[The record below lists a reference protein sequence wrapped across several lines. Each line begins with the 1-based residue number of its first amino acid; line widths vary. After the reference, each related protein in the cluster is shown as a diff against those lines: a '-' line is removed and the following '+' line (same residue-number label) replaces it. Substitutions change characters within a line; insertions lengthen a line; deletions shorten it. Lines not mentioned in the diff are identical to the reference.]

1 VQGLPRRLKP
11 RVKARTHGLIVLLGL
26 LAAGALLPRAAEA
39 AGSPTVSEF
48 TLSSSELE
56 AMTQSLPQ
64 GIRAGI
70 LASPQDFLRLVG
82 NALDEPAI
90 FFHLVD
96 KRHPLAADY
105 EPEDLVN
112 LKAYPLSVSWGDILL
127 RKAIMPAVL
136 EMTGAAKKDGVALV
150 FSSGYRS
157 FEYQKYVYAREVET
171 YGQETADRESARPGA
186 SQHQLGTAI
195 DFGSITDAF
204 DQTRAGRW
212 LAAHAAEYGFSLSYP
227 QGFEGVTGYRYESWH
242 YRFITKPGALLQ
254 RKYFGDIQQYLLE
267 FLDENRA
274 VLESRRATAGR
285 GRTPGRRGKGL
296 PRRRSR

>member
-26 LAAGALLPRAAEA
+26 LAAGALLPRAAPGDSRITTNIA
-39 AGSPTVSEF
+39 
-48 TLSSSELE
+48 LSSSELE

-136 EMTGAAKKDGVALV
+136 EMTGAAMKDGVGLV

-157 FEYQKYVYAREVET
+157 FEYQKYVYAREVEA
-171 YGQETADRESARPGA
+171 YGQETADLESARPGA

-204 DQTRAGRW
+204 AQTRAGRW

-227 QGFEGVTGYRYESWH
+227 QGYEGVTGYRYESWH

-274 VLESRRATAGR
+274 VLESRRAIAGR

>member
-1 VQGLPRRLKP
+1 MQGLPRRLKP

-26 LAAGALLPRAAEA
+26 LAAGALLPRAAPGDSRITTNIA
-39 AGSPTVSEF
+39 
-48 TLSSSELE
+48 LSSSELE

-82 NALDEPAI
+82 KALDEPAI

-136 EMTGAAKKDGVALV
+136 EMTGAAKKDGVPLV

-171 YGQETADRESARPGA
+171 YGEETADRESARPGA

-204 DQTRAGRW
+204 AQTRAGGW

-227 QGFEGVTGYRYESWH
+227 QGYEGVTGYRYESWH

-285 GRTPGRRGKGL
+285 GRKPGRRGKGL